1 MVYHEGRRL
10 SQGCGVRCDPYPPS
24 VLSLTACSQ
33 EVAERLA
40 SSLGISRIT
49 AEVLAR
55 RGFAD
60 PAEARAFLDLEGPLH
75 DPLAL
80 GAMTEACE
88 AIEDAIATRRRIV
101 VHGDYDV
108 DGVCATAL
116 AVETLRELGA
126 DVGWHLP
133 SRFVEGYGVAVETID
148 LLADQGAGLILCVDC
163 GLSAAEAVA
172 HAQARGL
179 SVVICDHHRPGPVLP
194 EAPLVCARGP
204 HEGSYPFGELC
215 GAGVV
220 FKLAQALWARRLG
233 TTEPPVELQRGLDLV
248 ALATI
253 ADVVELRDENRAL
266 VRAGLRRL
274 ARGERPGLAALM
286 DVAGVDR
293 ARLRSSDLGF
303 RLGPRINAAGRLGHP
318 REALDLML
326 ARDRAEAEPLAQRL
340 EERNRE
346 RQSIEA
352 EIVRAAVA
360 TIEARPPERRDVRGY
375 VVAGEGWHAGVIGIV
390 ASRLVERYGRP
401 VVVIALDGDRG
412 TGSGRSVPAF
422 DLHAGLGACASLLE
436 RFGGHRAAAG
446 LTIEAGQVAAFTE
459 AFEAHVGDVLGES
472 DLEKRVHVDAI
483 AGVGELSLALAQEL
497 ARLEPHGIGNPAPR
511 ILVPAAQLD
520 SVETM
525 GDGKHLRMQIAS
537 EGARCGAVAFGK
549 GDALDALR
557 AAGVVDVVCRLEAH
571 SFRGALSQR
580 LSLVDLREVADH
592 ACDHGCAGAPRL
604 ARGADV
610 VPLATVLDEGPRVRD
625 VRESGGLALAA
636 TLAASGESLCVVVND
651 LAPRCRE
658 LAAALDVTRFAGA
671 TPVLVPWRIAADE
684 RDDRVLQAVRAGVAL
699 VEHRAFARLAG
710 LRSAFAHVLVLEP
723 PLHAEESAALRAL
736 PSGTTMHLAYG
747 ARDLAAARAVAEREA
762 LRPLMAAL
770 WRAGAPGEKIAAGAL
785 VAAADWTSAGIVPPP
800 TGEAAGEAIDALVEL
815 GLAERDGEV
824 LRLSAPAG
832 KSDPSASPTF
842 ARVDARRRDALER
855 IARAGAHRTRVPA
868 AGTM

>member
-1 MVYHEGRRL
+1 
-10 SQGCGVRCDPYPPS
+10 
-24 VLSLTACSQ
+24 VLA
-33 EVAERLA
+33 AA
-40 SSLGISRIT
+40 LGISRVT
-49 AEVLAR
+49 AEVLVR
-55 RGFAD
+55 RGLSD
-60 PAEARAFLDLEGPLH
+60 PAEAHAFLELEGPLH

-80 GAMTEACE
+80 GAMAEACD
-88 AIEDAIATRRRIV
+88 AIEAAIRERRRIV

-133 SRFVEGYGVAVETID
+133 SRFVEGYGVAVETVE
-148 LLADQGAGLILCVDC
+148 LLAGQGAGLILCVDC
-163 GLSAAEAVA
+163 GLSANAAIARAHELDVAV
-172 HAQARGL
+172 
-179 SVVICDHHRPGPVLP
+179 VVCDHHRPGPELP

-204 HEGSYPFGELC
+204 YEGAYPFGELC

-233 TTEPPVELQRGLDLV
+233 SPEPPVELLRKLDLV

-286 DVAGVDR
+286 EVAGVDR

-326 ARDRAEAEPLAQRL
+326 ARDKAEAEPLARRL

-346 RQSIEA
+346 RQAIES
-352 EIVRAAVA
+352 EITRAAVL
-360 TIEARPPERRDVRGY
+360 TIESRSAEQRNALGY

-401 VVVIALDGDRG
+401 VVVIAVEGDQG
-412 TGSGRSVPAF
+412 TGSGRSLPAF
-422 DLHAGLGACASLLE
+422 DLHGGLAACGELLE

-446 LTIEAGQVAAFTE
+446 LTIQRDRIEQFAAAFERHASETLTL
-459 AFEAHVGDVLGES
+459 A

-511 ILVPAAQLD
+511 LLVPAARLD
-520 SVETM
+520 AVEAM
-525 GDGKHLRMQIAS
+525 GDGKHLRMLVAS

-549 GDALDALR
+549 GESLEALR
-557 AAGVVDVVCRLEAH
+557 ATGVVDVVCRLETN

-580 LSLVDLREVADH
+580 LSLVELRDVATTG
-592 ACDHGCAGAPRL
+592 CSHGCATAPRL
-604 ARGADV
+604 VAGADV
-610 VPLATVLDEGPRVRD
+610 VPLAGGQHEGPRVRD
-625 VRESGGLALAA
+625 ARDAGGLALAA
-636 TLAASGESLCVVVND
+636 TLAASGAATCVLVND
-651 LAPRCRE
+651 LAPRCDE
-658 LAAALDVTRFAGA
+658 LEGALDAARFGGA
-671 TPVLVPWRIAADE
+671 RAVMVPWRLAASQRAARAAE
-684 RDDRVLQAVRAGVAL
+684 ACGASVAV
-699 VEHRAFARLAG
+699 VEHRAFARLAE
-710 LRSAFAHVLVLEP
+710 LQAAFSHVVVLEP
-723 PLHAEESAALRAL
+723 PLHAEEALALRAL
-736 PSGTTMHLAYG
+736 PASTTMHLAYG
-747 ARDLAAARAVAEREA
+747 ASDLAAARAAAEREA
-762 LRPLMAAL
+762 PRALMTAL
-770 WRAGAPGEKIAAGAL
+770 WRAGRAGEPVSAQGLVASADWAAAGLA
-785 VAAADWTSAGIVPPP
+785 PPP
-800 TGEAAGEAIDALVEL
+800 TGEAAAEAIEVLVEL
-815 GLAERDGEV
+815 GLAVRDGER
-824 LRLSAPAG
+824 LRLAAPAN
-832 KSDPSASPTF
+832 KSDPATSTTYQ
-842 ARVDARRRDALER
+842 RLEARRRDALER
-855 IARAGAHRTRVPA
+855 IARAGARRAAQPV

>member
-1 MVYHEGRRL
+1 VPL
-10 SQGCGVRCDPYPPS
+10 SIAP
-24 VLSLTACSQ
+24 CSP
-33 EVAERLA
+33 EDAAALVD
-40 SSLGISRIT
+40 SLGISRVT
-49 AEVLAR
+49 AEVLVR
-55 RGFAD
+55 RGLAD
-60 PAEARAFLDLEGPLH
+60 PAEAQAFLELEGPLH

-80 GAMTEACE
+80 GAMVEACE
-88 AIEDAIATRRRIV
+88 AIEDAIRERRRIV

-133 SRFVEGYGVAVETID
+133 SRFVEGYGVAVETVD

-163 GLSAAEAVA
+163 GLSANEAIA
-172 HAQARGL
+172 HARGRDVA
-179 SVVICDHHRPGPVLP
+179 VVVCDHHRPGPLLP
-194 EAPLVCARGP
+194 DAPLVCARGP
-204 HEGSYPFGELC
+204 YEDSYPFSELC

-220 FKLAQALWARRLG
+220 FKLAQALWARKLG
-233 TTEPPVELQRGLDLV
+233 SSEPPVELLRGLDLV

-266 VRAGLRRL
+266 VRAGLRRMS
-274 ARGERPGLAALM
+274 RGERPGLAALM

-326 ARDRAEAEPLAQRL
+326 ARDRAEADPLARRL

-352 EIVRAAVA
+352 EITRAAVL
-360 TIEARPPERRDVRGY
+360 TIESRPPERRDALGY

-401 VVVIALDGDRG
+401 VVVIAIDGDRG

-422 DLHAGLGACASLLE
+422 DLHGGLAACGHLLD

-446 LTIEAGQVAAFTE
+446 LTIGRERIDEFAAAFEQHADETL
-459 AFEAHVGDVLGES
+459 AGS
-472 DLEKRVHVDAI
+472 DLERRVHVDAI

-511 ILVPAAQLD
+511 ILVPAARLD
-520 SVETM
+520 GVEAM
-525 GDGKHLRMQIAS
+525 GDGKHLRMLVSS

-549 GDALDALR
+549 GESLEALR
-557 AAGVVDVVCRLEAH
+557 ATGVVDVVCRLETN

-580 LSLVDLREVADH
+580 LSLVELRSVSES
-592 ACDHGCAGAPRL
+592 ACDHGCAGLPRL
-604 ARGADV
+604 ALGADV
-610 VPLATVLDEGPRVRD
+610 VPLASVQHDGPRVRD
-625 VRESGGLALAA
+625 VRDAGGLALAA
-636 TLAASGESLCVVVND
+636 TLAASGVSTCVLVND

-658 LAAALDVTRFAGA
+658 LDDALDATRFGGVR
-671 TPVLVPWRIAADE
+671 PVMVPWRLDAEARSERALGAAGSA
-684 RDDRVLQAVRAGVAL
+684 LAV

-710 LRSAFAHVLVLEP
+710 LRAAFAHVVVLEP
-723 PLHAEESAALRAL
+723 PLHADEALALRAL
-736 PSGTTMHLAYG
+736 PAATTMHLAYG
-747 ARDLAAARAVAEREA
+747 PSDLAAARAAAEREA
-762 LRPLMAAL
+762 PRALMVAL
-770 WRAGAPGEKIAAGAL
+770 WRAGRSAEPIAAQAL
-785 VAAADWTSAGIVPPP
+785 AGSVDWRAAGIVPPP
-800 TGEAAGEAIDALVEL
+800 TGEAVSEAIDVLVEL
-815 GLAERDGEV
+815 GLAARDGDA
-824 LRLSAPAG
+824 LSLAAPTTKA
-832 KSDPSASPTF
+832 DPSTSTTYQRVE
-842 ARVDARRRDALER
+842 ARKRDALER
-855 IARAGAHRTRVPA
+855 IARASARRTNQPV

>member
-1 MVYHEGRRL
+1 
-10 SQGCGVRCDPYPPS
+10 
-24 VLSLTACSQ
+24 VLALAPCSADA
-33 EVAERLA
+33 AERLA
-40 SSLGISRIT
+40 TSLGISRIT
-49 AEVLAR
+49 AEVLVR
-55 RGFAD
+55 RGLD
-60 PAEARAFLDLEGPLH
+60 EPAEARAFLDLEGPLH

-80 GAMTEACE
+80 GDMAAACT
-88 AIEDAIATRRRIV
+88 AIEDAIAAGRRIV

-108 DGVCATAL
+108 DGVCATTL

-133 SRFVEGYGVAVETID
+133 SRFVEGYGVAIETID

-172 HAQARGL
+172 HAHARGL
-179 SVVICDHHRPGPVLP
+179 GVVICDHHRPGPVLP
-194 EAPLVCARGP
+194 DAPLVCARGP
-204 HEGSYPFGELC
+204 HEGAYPFGELC

-274 ARGERPGLAALM
+274 SRGERPGLAALM
-286 DVAGVDR
+286 EVAGVDR

-326 ARDRAEAEPLAQRL
+326 ARDRAEAEPLARRL

-360 TIEARPPERRDVRGY
+360 TIEARTPAQREARGY

-422 DLHAGLGACASLLE
+422 DLHAGLAACASVLE

-446 LTIEAGQVAAFTE
+446 LTIARDQVAAFGDL
-459 AFEAHVGDVLGES
+459 FEAHVDAALGDG
-472 DLEKRVHVDAI
+472 DLERRIHVDAI

-511 ILVPAAQLD
+511 ILVPAARLD
-520 SVETM
+520 SVEPM
-525 GDGKHLRMQIAS
+525 GDGKHLRMQIAG
-537 EGARCGAVAFGK
+537 EGARCGAVAFGR
-549 GDALDALR
+549 GESLDALR
-557 AAGVVDVVCRLEAH
+557 SSGVVDVVCRLEAH

-580 LSLVDLREVADH
+580 LSLVDLREVDEH
-592 ACDHGCAGAPRL
+592 SCDHGCAAAPRL

-651 LAPRCRE
+651 LAPRCSE
-658 LAAALDVTRFAGA
+658 LVAALDATRFAGA
-671 TPVLVPWRIAADE
+671 PAVLVPWRLAASERDE
-684 RDDRVLQAVRAGVAL
+684 RAALAAAAGVAV
-699 VEHRAFARLAG
+699 VEHRAFARLAA
-710 LRSAFAHVLVLEP
+710 LRSSFAHVVVLEP
-723 PLHAEESAALRAL
+723 PLHAEEAAALRAL

-747 ARDLAAARAVAEREA
+747 ARDLAAARAAAEREA

-770 WRAGAPGEKIAAGAL
+770 WRAAEAREEIASDAL
-785 VAAADWTSAGIVPPP
+785 VAAADWGAAGIVPPP
-800 TGEAAGEAIDALVEL
+800 TGEAAAEAIDALVEL
-815 GLAERDGEV
+815 GLAERDGEL
-824 LRLSAPAG
+824 LRL
-832 KSDPSASPTF
+832 ASPTGRSDPTASPTY

-855 IARAGAHRTRVPA
+855 IARAGAHRTRAPA

>member
-1 MVYHEGRRL
+1 VPL
-10 SQGCGVRCDPYPPS
+10 SYAP
-24 VLSLTACSQ
+24 CSP
-33 EVAERLA
+33 EAAAGLA
-40 SSLGISRIT
+40 DALGISRIT
-49 AEVLAR
+49 AEVLVR
-55 RGFAD
+55 RGLDD
-60 PAEARAFLDLEGPLH
+60 PAEARAFLELEGPLH

-80 GAMTEACE
+80 GAMTEACV
-88 AIEDAIATRRRIV
+88 AIEDAIAQRRRIV

-133 SRFVEGYGVAVETID
+133 SRFVEGYGVARETVD

-163 GLSAAEAVA
+163 GLSAAEPIA
-172 HAQARGL
+172 HARARGVA
-179 SVVICDHHRPGPVLP
+179 VVVCDHHRPGPVLP
-194 EAPLVCARGP
+194 AAPLVCARGP
-204 HEGSYPFGELC
+204 YADSYPFTELC

-253 ADVVELRDENRAL
+253 CDVVELRDENRAL

-326 ARDRAEAEPLAQRL
+326 ARDKAEAEPLARRL

-346 RQSIEA
+346 RQSIES
-352 EIVRAAVA
+352 EITRAAVA
-360 TIEARPPERRDVRGY
+360 AIESRAPERRASFGY
-375 VVAGEGWHAGVIGIV
+375 VVAGEQWHAGVIGIV

-422 DLHAGLGACASLLE
+422 DLHAGLGACGHLLE

-446 LTIEAGQVAAFTE
+446 LTIARDQIDEFAA
-459 AFEAHVGDVLGES
+459 AFEAHADETLGEA
-472 DLEKRVHVDAI
+472 DLERRVHVDAM
-483 AGVGELSLALAQEL
+483 ASVGELSLALAQEL
-497 ARLEPHGIGNPAPR
+497 GKLEPHGIGNPAPR
-511 ILVPAAQLD
+511 ILVPAAQLEA
-520 SVETM
+520 VETM

-549 GDALDALR
+549 GESLESLR
-557 AAGVVDVVCRLEAH
+557 SSGTVDVVCRLEAH

-580 LSLVDLREVADH
+580 LSLVELREVADGG
-592 ACDHGCAGAPRL
+592 CDHGCGGAPAL
-604 ARGADV
+604 ALGADV
-610 VPLATVLDEGPRVRD
+610 VPLATRQGEGPRVRD
-625 VRESGGLALAA
+625 ARDGGGLALAA
-636 TLAASGESLCVVVND
+636 SLAASGHTTCVIVND

-658 LAAALDVTRFAGA
+658 LVAALDGARFGGSA
-671 TPVLVPWRIAADE
+671 PVLVPWRLDAPA
-684 RDDRVLQAVRAGVAL
+684 RAGRAALAVESGVAA
-699 VEHRAFARLAG
+699 VEHRAFARLPELHA
-710 LRSAFAHVLVLEP
+710 AFRHVVVLEP
-723 PLHAEESAALRAL
+723 PLHAEEAAALRAL
-736 PSGTTMHLAYG
+736 PTGTTMHLAYG
-747 ARDLAAARAVAEREA
+747 ARDLVAARAAAEREA
-762 LRPLMAAL
+762 PRPLMAAL
-770 WRAGAPGEKIAAGAL
+770 WRAGSAGAEVSPERL
-785 VAAADWTSAGIVPPP
+785 VAAANWAAAGLSPPP
-800 TGEAAGEAIDALVEL
+800 TGEAVAEAIDVLVEL
-815 GLAERDGEV
+815 GLAARDGD
-824 LRLSAPAG
+824 RLCLAAPTG
-832 KSDPSASPTF
+832 RSDPSASVTY
-842 ARVDARRRDALER
+842 ARVEARRRDALER
-855 IARAGAHRTRVPA
+855 IAHAAA
-868 AGTM
+868 AGTRTPAARTM

>member
-1 MVYHEGRRL
+1 M
-10 SQGCGVRCDPYPPS
+10 
-24 VLSLTACSQ
+24 LSLTPCSRD
-33 EVAERLA
+33 VVERLA
-40 SSLGISRIT
+40 TALGISRIT
-49 AEVLAR
+49 AEVLVR
-55 RGFAD
+55 RGLDD

-80 GAMTEACE
+80 GAMTAACE
-88 AIEDAIATRRRIV
+88 AIEEAIAARRRIV

-116 AVETLRELGA
+116 AVDTLRELGA

-133 SRFVEGYGVAVETID
+133 SRFVEGYGVAIETID
-148 LLADQGAGLILCVDC
+148 LLADQGAGLVLCVDC
-163 GLSAAEAVA
+163 GLSAADAVA
-172 HAQARGL
+172 HAHARGL

-204 HEGSYPFGELC
+204 YEDSYPFSELC

-286 DVAGVDR
+286 EVAGVDR

-318 REALDLML
+318 REALDLLL
-326 ARDRAEAEPLAQRL
+326 ARDRAEAEPLARRL

-352 EIVRAAVA
+352 DILRAAVA
-360 TIEARPPERRDVRGY
+360 TIEARSPERREARGY

-401 VVVIALDGDRG
+401 VVVIALDGDQG

-422 DLHAGLGACASLLE
+422 DLHAGLAACSSVLE

-446 LTIEAGQVAAFTE
+446 LTIAADQVAAFTE
-459 AFEAHVGDVLGES
+459 AFERHVDAVLADD

-483 AGVGELSLALAQEL
+483 AGVRELSLALAQEL

-511 ILVPAAQLD
+511 ILVPAATLD
-520 SVETM
+520 SVESM
-525 GDGKHLRMQIAS
+525 GEGKHLRMQIAG
-537 EGARCGAVAFGK
+537 EGARCGAVAFGR

-557 AAGVVDVVCRLEAH
+557 SSGVVDVVCRLEAH

-580 LSLVDLREVADH
+580 LSLVDLRVVADH
-592 ACDHGCAGAPRL
+592 TCDHGCASAPRL
-604 ARGADV
+604 AQGADV
-610 VPLATVLDEGPRVRD
+610 VPLATVLDDGPRVRD

-651 LAPRCRE
+651 LGSRCSE
-658 LAAALDVTRFAGA
+658 LVAALDGTRFGGA
-671 TPVLVPWRIAADE
+671 LPVLVPWRLDAEE
-684 RDDRVLQAVRAGVAL
+684 RDARAARAIESGLAV

-710 LRSAFAHVLVLEP
+710 LRAGFAHVVVLEP
-723 PLHAEESAALRAL
+723 PLHAEEAAVLRGL
-736 PSGTTMHLAYG
+736 PSRTTMHLAYG
-747 ARDLAAARAVAEREA
+747 SRDLAAARAAVEREA

-770 WRAGAPGEKIAAGAL
+770 WRAAEAGERIASDAL
-785 VAAADWTSAGIVPPP
+785 VAAVDWTAAGIAPPP
-800 TGEAAGEAIDALVEL
+800 TGEAVAEAIDVLVEL
-815 GLAERDGEV
+815 GLAERDGDTLCLV
-824 LRLSAPAG
+824 SPTGR
-832 KSDPSASPTF
+832 SDPSTSPTY
-842 ARVDARRRDALER
+842 ARADARRRDALER
-855 IARAGAHRTRVPA
+855 IARAGAHRTRAPA